1 MKDVY
6 LSIHTSPDLIFFMKD
21 LTLPWILEG
30 YSTFAQAGPSAL
42 KVEALARKVGKNKS
56 SFYHHFADMEVF
68 KEFLLNYHLDRADM
82 LAEKEAKCKNVDP
95 ELFEVLI
102 EFQEDLF
109 FNRQLRVNRENS
121 SFQKCCEKANQKVA
135 GAIIDI
141 WAEALGLEGRNHL
154 ALMVLKLSLENFYL
168 QITPENMNLAW
179 LSNYMK
185 ELRNMVQA
193 FEQQAKGT
201 SPSVQ

>member
-1 MKDVY
+1 
-6 LSIHTSPDLIFFMKD
+6 MKD

-30 YSTFAQAGPSAL
+30 YRTFAKDGPKAL

-82 LAEKEAKCKNVDP
+82 LAEKEANCKNVDP

-109 FNRQLRVNRENS
+109 FNRQLRVNRENT

-135 GAIIDI
+135 DAIIDI
-141 WAEALGLEGRNHL
+141 WAEALGLEDNSHL
-154 ALMVLKLSLENFYL
+154 VLMILRLSLENFYL
-168 QITPENMNLAW
+168 QITEKTLTYEW
-179 LSNYMK
+179 LERYVVDLQTMAK
-185 ELRNMVQA
+185 EFNRMAVR
-193 FEQQAKGT
+193 
-201 SPSVQ
+201 

>member
-1 MKDVY
+1 
-6 LSIHTSPDLIFFMKD
+6 MKD
-21 LTLPWILEG
+21 LTLAWILEG
-30 YSTFAQAGPSAL
+30 YRIFAEKGPSAL

-82 LAEKEAKCKNVDP
+82 LAEKEASCKNVDP

-109 FNRQLRVNRENS
+109 FNRQLRVNREHLA
-121 SFQKCCEKANQKVA
+121 FHKCCEKANQKVA

-141 WAEALGLEGRNHL
+141 WAEALGLIGKNHL
-154 ALMVLKLSLENFYL
+154 ALMVLRLSLENFYL

-179 LSNYMK
+179 LRNYMQ
-185 ELRNMVQA
+185 ELRSMVQA
-193 FEQQAKGT
+193 FQQAEKGT
-201 SPSVQ
+201 RTSLQS